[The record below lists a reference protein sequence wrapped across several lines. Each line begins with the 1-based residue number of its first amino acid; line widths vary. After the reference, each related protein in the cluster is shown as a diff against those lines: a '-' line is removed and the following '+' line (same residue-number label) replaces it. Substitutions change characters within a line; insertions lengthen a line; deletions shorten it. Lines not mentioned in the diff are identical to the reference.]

1 MAFLISCQSRL
12 YVSDV
17 IVHSYIYGHIY
28 IHNIY
33 NIYSIYCIYS
43 MHWDKIICTVD
54 DALYKNDHI
63 GICITYYFI
72 DYRQCVYNHL

>member
-28 IHNIY
+28 IY
-33 NIYSIYCIYS
+33 TTY
-43 MHWDKIICTVD
+43 
-54 DALYKNDHI
+54 
-63 GICITYYFI
+63 ITYTAYI
-72 DYRQCVYNHL
+72 AYIVCIETKLYAQLMMHYIKMTI